1 MLSLLDF
8 VLSAEPDCFVF
19 AADVF
24 ACFTIG
30 SAVVVATFV
39 VFCIPGF
46 FFIWAFANVTALTV
60 APVAGMITMGSVW
73 QTQPSVQQ
81 H

>member
-1 MLSLLDF
+1 MLSLLAF

-46 FFIWAFANVTALTV
+46 FLSGGLLTL
-60 APVAGMITMGSVW
+60 P
-73 QTQPSVQQ
+73 